1 MGPGQYR
8 SGCRNAGPNPNRF
21 ADSCVKRY
29 SVWAD
34 HTNAYAYSYSDANC
48 NGYTYDYSYTD
59 FNSTANSNSQRY
71 SATKGSPD
79 SASPAVSA

>member
-1 MGPGQYR
+1 M
-8 SGCRNAGPNPNRF
+8 
-21 ADSCVKRY
+21 
-29 SVWAD
+29 WAD
-34 HTNAYAYSYSDANC
+34 HTNAYAYSYGTC

-59 FNSTANSNSQRY
+59 FNSAANSNSQRY